1 MSQHLN
7 NRNDEDYA
15 LWLREL
21 KERYRRAQIKAAT
34 RVNEELIK
42 FYWSLG
48 RDIVAR
54 DVDNKYGKGFYATLS
69 SDLRRELPD
78 VSGLSE
84 KNLYYTKRFFIF
96 YNRMA
101 QNRPQVADN
110 FENIDYQHISN
121 NQIFSIPWGHHRLI
135 LDRFF
140 EKNDV
145 NAALFY
151 IRKTVQE
158 GWSRNILKSVLDT
171 NLHLREGKAISS
183 FSRLLPA
190 ADSELAQELT
200 RDPYVFDFTG
210 MTKPFK
216 ERELKDALI
225 NNLSRF
231 LIELGSGF
239 AYVGKEYRL
248 QVGNTEQFID
258 LLFYNVRLHCYCVI
272 EVKTGS
278 FGPGDIGQLGTYMTA
293 VNHILKSDGD
303 NPTIGMLICKDKDN
317 ILVQY
322 ALEAS
327 SQPIGVSEFQLT
339 KFIPDELRS
348 SLPSIE
354 DIESELK

>member
-1 MSQHLN
+1 MSQRLN

-78 VSGLSE
+78 SVGFSRQSLQYMKKMYLLYCKKDTNCQQIVGNSTTISDSSSE
-84 KNLYYTKRFFIF
+84 DNL
-96 YNRMA
+96 
-101 QNRPQVADN
+101 
-110 FENIDYQHISN
+110 
-121 NQIFSIPWGHHRLI
+121 IFSIPWGHHCVI

-239 AYVGKEYRL
+239 AYIGKEYRL

-278 FGPGDIGQLGTYMTA
+278 FGPGDIGQLGTYMAA
-293 VNHILKSDGD
+293 VNHLLKSDQD
-303 NPTIGMLICKDKDN
+303 NQTIGMLICKDKDN